1 MLLDSN
7 IIIYAAEPGYDAL
20 RKFIAEHNPVVS
32 IISKVEVLGYHKLS
46 LENLRKLETVFQ
58 TLSILPLSDEIID
71 VAISL
76 RQKQKMSLGDSL
88 IAATALSQNIK
99 IATANIKDY
108 SWIDGLELINP
119 VSC

>member
-46 LENLRKLETVFQ
+46 LENQPFQ
-58 TLSILPLSDEIID
+58 GVPT
-71 VAISL
+71 
-76 RQKQKMSLGDSL
+76 
-88 IAATALSQNIK
+88 
-99 IATANIKDY
+99 
-108 SWIDGLELINP
+108 
-119 VSC
+119 C